1 IWSFLCISCCCWLP
15 QPLSVAVCGSAPLG
29 SSRGFRIVGGQ
40 DAAAGAWPWQV
51 SLHQDSHI
59 CGGSLI
65 SHQWVL
71 SAAHCFQSTV
81 ASNLIVYL
89 GRLTQQSP
97 NPNEESRRVSRVITH
112 PDYDE
117 ETKDNDVALLQLQ
130 EAVTFTDYI
139 RPVCLAAAGSV
150 FPAGQSS
157 WITGWGDVRP
167 LPFPQTLQEVEIP
180 VVSESQCSASHGSI
194 TGNMI
199 CAGLA
204 EGGRD
209 SCQGDS
215 GGPMV
220 SNDGT
225 RWVQSGIVSFGFE
238 CARPDYP
245 GVYARVVSQ
254 YNDWINSHITRNQPG
269 FIDFKSK
276 GTESDR
282 NVSSEYL
289 ASSELAEPVKLPGS
303 TSKPSNTNR
312 TSPVETCQFFI
323 PFGAMT
329 AGCKA
334 EHHQNPAGSGSDA
347 AEPEQEREA
356 H

>member
-1 IWSFLCISCCCWLP
+1 HQGPEVLQVLQVLLVSVLVLVSF
-15 QPLSVAVCGSAPLG
+15 VCGSAPLG

-157 WITGWGDVRP
+157 WITGWGD
-167 LPFPQTLQEVEIP
+167 LSQSNQFSQFHHTLQEVEIP

-245 GVYARVVSQ
+245 GVYARVSRYQ
-254 YNDWINSHITRNQPG
+254 NWISEQIDADPPG
-269 FIDFKSK
+269 FIIFRASPSAAPHQA
-276 GTESDR
+276 T
-282 NVSSEYL
+282 VSVL
-289 ASSELAEPVKLPGS
+289 PVLCCLLVLS
-303 TSKPSNTNR
+303 
-312 TSPVETCQFFI
+312 
-323 PFGAMT
+323 
-329 AGCKA
+329 
-334 EHHQNPAGSGSDA
+334 
-347 AEPEQEREA
+347 
-356 H
+356 

>member
-1 IWSFLCISCCCWLP
+1 MKVGSSSPRVLLLLI
-15 QPLSVAVCGSAPLG
+15 LSAAGSDAQIDVCGSAPLG

-157 WITGWGDVRP
+157 WITGWGDVRFQSP

-245 GVYARVVSQ
+245 GVYARVSRYQ
-254 YNDWINSHITRNQPG
+254 NWISEQIDADPPG
-269 FIDFKSK
+269 FIIFRASPSAAPHQA
-276 GTESDR
+276 T
-282 NVSSEYL
+282 VSVL
-289 ASSELAEPVKLPGS
+289 PVLCCLLVLS
-303 TSKPSNTNR
+303 
-312 TSPVETCQFFI
+312 
-323 PFGAMT
+323 
-329 AGCKA
+329 
-334 EHHQNPAGSGSDA
+334 
-347 AEPEQEREA
+347 
-356 H
+356 

>member
-1 IWSFLCISCCCWLP
+1 CADRCLRQRAARL
-15 QPLSVAVCGSAPLG
+15 QPRLSNRGRSGRGGRRLALAGQSAPGQPYLWRLPDQPSVG
-29 SSRGFRIVGGQ
+29 PERRPLLPKVSSSHL
-40 DAAAGAWPWQV
+40 AARPPRHVTLRLTAFLRP
-51 SLHQDSHI
+51 
-59 CGGSLI
+59 
-65 SHQWVL
+65 
-71 SAAHCFQSTV
+71 STV

-89 GRLTQQSP
+89 GRLTQQSL

-139 RPVCLAAAGSV
+139 RPVCLAAASSI

-157 WITGWGDVRP
+157 WITGWGDVRFQSP

-245 GVYARVVSQ
+245 GVYARVSRYQ
-254 YNDWINSHITRNQPG
+254 NWISEQIGADPLG
-269 FIDFKSK
+269 FIIFRASP
-276 GTESDR
+276 SAAPHQAA
-282 NVSSEYL
+282 VSVL
-289 ASSELAEPVKLPGS
+289 PVLCCLLVLS
-303 TSKPSNTNR
+303 
-312 TSPVETCQFFI
+312 
-323 PFGAMT
+323 
-329 AGCKA
+329 
-334 EHHQNPAGSGSDA
+334 
-347 AEPEQEREA
+347 
-356 H
+356 

>member
-1 IWSFLCISCCCWLP
+1 MFIPYGAHPGTLASCSSCCCWLP

-65 SHQWVL
+65 TPLTWR
-71 SAAHCFQSTV
+71 
-81 ASNLIVYL
+81 L
-89 GRLTQQSP
+89 GHRSP

-130 EAVTFTDYI
+130 EKSSPSPTSSPSFIMYSLKQPPVPI
-139 RPVCLAAAGSV
+139 RAWNQSTSRAESEPV
-150 FPAGQSS
+150 SS
-157 WITGWGDVRP
+157 LFSCPGP

-245 GVYARVVSQ
+245 GVYARVSRYQ
-254 YNDWINSHITRNQPG
+254 NWISEQIDADPPG
-269 FIDFKSK
+269 FIIFRASPSAAPHQA
-276 GTESDR
+276 T
-282 NVSSEYL
+282 VSVL
-289 ASSELAEPVKLPGS
+289 PVLCCLLVLS
-303 TSKPSNTNR
+303 
-312 TSPVETCQFFI
+312 
-323 PFGAMT
+323 
-329 AGCKA
+329 
-334 EHHQNPAGSGSDA
+334 
-347 AEPEQEREA
+347 
-356 H
+356 